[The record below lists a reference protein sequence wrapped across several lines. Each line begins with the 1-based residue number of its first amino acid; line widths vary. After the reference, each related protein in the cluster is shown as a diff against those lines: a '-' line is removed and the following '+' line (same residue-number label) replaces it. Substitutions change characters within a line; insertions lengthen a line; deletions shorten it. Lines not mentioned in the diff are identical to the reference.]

1 MGTLDT
7 EYIGARLLERG
18 FETWFRYMFRT
29 IEGKE
34 FIVEPI
40 HEGLFDSCDKIV
52 RQIIT
57 RLNINVP
64 PRAGKTTLAKGIVA
78 YALTINPKSNI
89 IYTSFSQS
97 LLTDI
102 ALAVR
107 DILEHPVYKAMY
119 PSSMYYDNE
128 ETRPID
134 DFWLEYLRK
143 ETGKNTYSAK
153 KITTAQGGVCLF
165 SSIGSQITGYGAGI
179 RNAKGFNGALI
190 IDDANKPAD
199 IRSQVMREKVVRYYE
214 ETLLS
219 RLNNSDVPIINIQQR
234 LHLEDLS
241 GVLEEKYNFETLK
254 RPLLDENG
262 VCQLPSQYTP
272 ERIEE
277 LKVNNYMFLSQYQQ
291 EPIVLGGAIIKRA
304 YFRYYPTA
312 QEFDYKRIL
321 IAADTAMKTQEC
333 NDYSVFIVGGVTQQ
347 NQLHILDLVRGKW
360 EAPELERMAIMIWN
374 KYRRNEKTGLCCS
387 GMYVEDKA
395 SGTGLIQGL
404 KTKYGIPVLPV
415 QADKDKLTRVENILP
430 YVEAG
435 NIYLPENENH
445 AFNPDFI
452 SECEAF
458 SRDMSH
464 THDDQVDA
472 FAHLVSEALARNVVS
487 ILDFCR

>member
-1 MGTLDT
+1 MATLDT

-18 FETWFRYMFRT
+18 FETWFRYMFNT
-29 IEGKE
+29 IEGKD
-34 FIVEPI
+34 FVVEPI
-40 HEGLFDSCDKIV
+40 HRGLFDYFDKIAK
-52 RQIIT
+52 QEIT
-57 RLNINVP
+57 RLNVNVP
-64 PRAGKTTLAKGIVA
+64 PRAGKTTLAKGIVT

-143 ETGKNTYSAK
+143 ETGKNTYSSK
-153 KITTAQGGVCLF
+153 KITTAQGGICLF

-179 RNAKGFNGALI
+179 RNGKGFNGALI

-241 GVLEEKYNFETLK
+241 GILEEKYNFVTLK

-262 VCQLPSQYTP
+262 ICQLPSQYTP

-374 KYRRNEKTGLCCS
+374 KYRRNEKTGVCCS

-458 SRDMSH
+458 SRDMSQ

-472 FAHLVSEALARNVVS
+472 FAHLVNEALARNVVS